1 MDPVRKEIGISL
13 MREDE
18 SVDGTRHVREL
29 PPEDEN
35 GFERV
40 RGRIMEHLDR
50 VAAERTKKLRSE

>member
-1 MDPVRKEIGISL
+1 MRKDIPISL
-13 MREDE
+13 IREDE
-18 SVDGTRHVREL
+18 SVDAITHLREL